1 MTDTAREYTSEDIEY
16 IRHGDRPFLLRLTR
30 PVGAGP
36 FPFVVDAHGGAW
48 NNSDR
53 LSCAMRNGMWAQAGI
68 AAAALDFRHGP
79 DGYPT
84 SLANINFAI
93 RWLKSRSGELRLDP
107 ARVGLTGAS
116 SGGHLA
122 MLSALRPADPRYT
135 AIKLAD
141 DDARA
146 VDARVRCVGVIGPV
160 INPLSRYRRAV
171 QAKQAANPPE
181 WAIHIPARHETY
193 WKTDAAMSE
202 GSPVLALERGEKFD
216 PLPAFIVQG
225 TPDVAH
231 IYRDPDAGGGAA
243 DANEV
248 ERFVRLYRARG
259 GDIGL
264 VYVESQEL
272 QSPQLY
278 APLTDFFSKHLKP

>member
-1 MTDTAREYTSEDIEY
+1 MIDTAQDFTSEDIEY

-53 LSCAMRNGMWAQAGI
+53 LSCTMRNQMWAKAGI
-68 AAAALDFRHGP
+68 AGAALDFRHGP

-84 SLANINFAI
+84 SLADINYSI
-93 RWLKSRSGELRLDP
+93 RWLKAHAAELKLDP
-107 ARVGLTGAS
+107 GRVGLTGAS

-122 MLSALRPADPRYT
+122 VLAAMRPNDPRYT
-135 AIKLAD
+135 TEKLEG
-141 DDARA
+141 

-171 QAKQAANPPE
+171 QAKQAGNPPE
-181 WAIHIPARHETY
+181 WAIHIPERHETY
-193 WKTDAAMSE
+193 WKTEAAMSE
-202 GSPVLALERGEKFD
+202 GSPVLAIERRERFD
-216 PLPAFIVQG
+216 LLPAFIVQG
-225 TPDVAH
+225 TPDLAH
-231 IYRDPDAGGGAA
+231 IYRDPDAGGGGA
-243 DANEV
+243 DKNEL
-248 ERFVRLYRARG
+248 ERFTRLYRARG
-259 GDIGL
+259 GDISL
-264 VYVESQEL
+264 IYVESQEL

-278 APLTDFFSKHLKP
+278 APLTEFFSKHLKP